1 MSEQQINQILKRLDQ
16 QDKALSD
23 ISKKLT
29 EFEPVKQAFDNV
41 MGFDKVAMWA
51 LKGLALLGAGLGVL
65 YAFINW
71 IRHS

>member
-51 LKGLALLGAGLGVL
+51 LKALAVVGVAIGML
-65 YAFINW
+65 YGFINW
-71 IRHS
+71 LRQ